1 MLRRP
6 ARQSEAARAEM
17 AFVDAREMASL
28 VRQHR
33 IPLVCL
39 DACQSAQAET
49 DPTAS
54 VAARLLEEGV
64 TSVVAMSHSVLVET
78 ARRFVQA
85 FYAALAEGARVGQA
99 MLAGQQALYG
109 DPYRG
114 KIMGAGD
121 LHLRDWFVPVLYQEE
136 RDLQLITALLP
147 QAVRQLQAQ
156 QRRLSLGAL
165 PEPPPHHF
173 QGRSREL
180 LTLERLLHDHPYA
193 VVHGQGGMGKTT
205 LAVELARWL
214 VRTGRF
220 RRAAFVSLETVSDVR
235 SVLDS
240 LG

>member
-1 MLRRP
+1 
-6 ARQSEAARAEM
+6 
-17 AFVDAREMASL
+17 
-28 VRQHR
+28 
-33 IPLVCL
+33 
-39 DACQSAQAET
+39 
-49 DPTAS
+49 
-54 VAARLLEEGV
+54 
-64 TSVVAMSHSVLVET
+64 MSHSVLVET

-85 FYAALAEGARVGQA
+85 FYEALAEGARIGQA

-136 RDLQLITALLP
+136 HDPQLITALLP

-180 LTLERLLHDHPYA
+180 LALERLLYDHPYG
-193 VVHGQGGMGKTT
+193 VVRG
-205 LAVELARWL
+205 
-214 VRTGRF
+214 
-220 RRAAFVSLETVSDVR
+220 
-235 SVLDS
+235 
-240 LG
+240 

>member
-1 MLRRP
+1 
-6 ARQSEAARAEM
+6 
-17 AFVDAREMASL
+17 
-28 VRQHR
+28 
-33 IPLVCL
+33 
-39 DACQSAQAET
+39 
-49 DPTAS
+49 
-54 VAARLLEEGV
+54 
-64 TSVVAMSHSVLVET
+64 
-78 ARRFVQA
+78 
-85 FYAALAEGARVGQA
+85 

-121 LHLRDWFVPVLYQEE
+121 LHLRDWVVPVLYQEE
-136 RDLQLITALLP
+136 RDPQLITALLP

-165 PEPPPHHF
+165 PEPPLHHF
-173 QGRSREL
+173 QGRSRAL
-180 LTLERLLHDHPYA
+180 LALERLLHDHPYA

-240 LG
+240 LGRQVLPEGANWSVAQYPDLRQALQPVQRAWPVPPPLLLLDTREGWWPVAWGKTLAAVARVAGRWRLCQDLPHADPATRLLFTSARPCRNRSRIAALTW

>member
-1 MLRRP
+1 
-6 ARQSEAARAEM
+6 
-17 AFVDAREMASL
+17 
-28 VRQHR
+28 
-33 IPLVCL
+33 
-39 DACQSAQAET
+39 
-49 DPTAS
+49 
-54 VAARLLEEGV
+54 

-85 FYAALAEGARVGQA
+85 FYATLAEGARVGQGMA
-99 MLAGQQALYG
+99 AGQQALYN
-109 DPYRG
+109 DAP
-114 KIMGAGD
+114 
-121 LHLRDWFVPVLYQEE
+121 RDWSVPVWYREE
-136 RDLQLITALLP
+136 HDPQLITALMP

-180 LTLERLLHDHPYA
+180 LALERLLHDPPYSG
-193 VVHGQGGMGKTT
+193 VRGQGGMGKTT

-214 VRTGRF
+214 MRTGRF

-240 LG
+240 LGRQVLPVGANWAVAQYPDLRHALQPVQRAAQ